1 MISNKIIFKMIMNL
15 NLQTPTLLFS
25 ATSLILLAYTNRF
38 IAISS
43 IVRGLKKSYDDNRRK
58 TVLKEIENLNFRIQL
73 MRLMQLFGVKS
84 LFLSVFSMFLIF
96 INLKN
101 LATILFGISLFCL
114 LISLGISVIEI
125 NISVKAL
132 KIHLSD
138 LQLKKK
144 FK

>member
-1 MISNKIIFKMIMNL
+1 MIMNL
-15 NLQTPTLLFS
+15 NLETPALLFS

-58 TVLKEIENLNFRIQL
+58 TILKEIENLNFRIQL

-84 LFLSVFSMFLIF
+84 LFFSVFSMFLLF
-96 INLKN
+96 INFK
-101 LATILFGISLFCL
+101 IWGMIMFGIALFCL
-114 LISLGISVIEI
+114 LISLAISVIEI
-125 NISVKAL
+125 NISIKAL

-138 LQLKKK
+138 LQLKKVFRIK
-144 FK
+144 QKLIKK